1 MEFKGKNNKK
11 FRGVVWM
18 DYIAKAEICD
28 KSKVYLGC
36 MKKIPILIMLD
47 NGRIG
52 YKEIEE
58 ELEGLKSD
66 SNTKGCK
73 YAVCEGDGKANEAR

>member
-1 MEFKGKNNKK
+1 MEFKGKNNKE

-18 DYIAKAEICD
+18 DYITKVEICG
-28 KSKVYLGC
+28 KSKVYLRC

-52 YKEIEE
+52 YKEIEKE
-58 ELEGLKSD
+58 FPIQGVGKLIVG
-66 SNTKGCK
+66 
-73 YAVCEGDGKANEAR
+73 VWDG

>member
-1 MEFKGKNNKK
+1 MEFKGKNNKE

-18 DYIAKAEICD
+18 DYITKAEICD
-28 KSKVYLGC
+28 KSKVYLRC

-52 YKEIEE
+52 YKEIEAERAFQDMVKSMPTCREPE
-58 ELEGLKSD
+58 E
-66 SNTKGCK
+66 
-73 YAVCEGDGKANEAR
+73 CEDE

>member
-11 FRGVVWM
+11 FRGVACM
-18 DYIAKAEICD
+18 DYITKVEICD
-28 KSKVYLGC
+28 KSKVYLRC

-52 YKEIEE
+52 YREIEKE
-58 ELEGLKSD
+58 FPI
-66 SNTKGCK
+66 
-73 YAVCEGDGKANEAR
+73 